1 MQFHNIN
8 SEIEKFNNEVEL
20 RIRKIMREK
29 ERLEQELS
37 EAKTETERIRKEM
50 FTGYQEIIG
59 NLKTEIIELKEKNV
73 DLSDRSEY
81 KVEILKLERDNKMLR
96 NKLDDLTH
104 KNK

>member
-1 MQFHNIN
+1 
-8 SEIEKFNNEVEL
+8 
-20 RIRKIMREK
+20 
-29 ERLEQELS
+29 
-37 EAKTETERIRKEM
+37 M

>member
-8 SEIEKFNNEVEL
+8 SEIDKFNNEVEL